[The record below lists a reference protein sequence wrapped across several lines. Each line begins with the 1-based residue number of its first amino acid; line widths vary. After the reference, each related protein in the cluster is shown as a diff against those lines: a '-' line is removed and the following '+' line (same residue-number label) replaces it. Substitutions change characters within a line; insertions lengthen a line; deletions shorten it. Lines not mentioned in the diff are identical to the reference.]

1 MEELNRVS
9 RRVLLRR
16 AGGSAVALAGITPLL
31 AACGDD
37 DSSSGGTSTTA
48 GGGGGGGATS
58 GSGRQLVSLLGLPS
72 GEAAGAGLTIPMGAS
87 IILSGPYTSFGR
99 EHLNGLKLAVRH
111 IKEAGGPQ
119 IELNVRDNA
128 YTLAKGVANVR
139 EFAATK
145 CVAQFCDAAATLGA
159 ELPGYRQFK
168 IFAMDPGGSIAGFAG
183 SPFYYIV
190 RPLSPEQYV
199 AAWAAYMREAFPD
212 ARTYAL
218 LGVDAGTDY
227 NTHETQVTKDA
238 AEANGFE
245 FVGEAH
251 VPVDTTNFSSAF
263 TKLKAMKPDVL
274 QTGLYGDQL
283 GVMLKQ
289 VATSGLDVQMIGPDF
304 TPGAQRIAGSALK
317 NYQFGN
323 DWFDTTRPTNEWGAL
338 FAKDYEAEFGAAP
351 TYHAAE
357 YYQTAFFMWQVVRG
371 VIEAGAD
378 PTEPRTDNYVNA
390 LEANPS
396 FPSVYGGSGSEV
408 GTFEFDVREH
418 IAKTSPCL
426 VCSVSGTDAPVPRA
440 TFNVGDRTVTML

>member
-1 MEELNRVS
+1 MEEMNRVS

-16 AGGSAVALAGITPLL
+16 ASQSAVALTALSPLL

-37 DSSSGGTSTTA
+37 GDSGGSGGTST
-48 GGGGGGGATS
+48 GGGGAATS
-58 GSGRQLVSLLGLPS
+58 ANGRKLQELLSLPS
-72 GEAAGAGLTIPMGAS
+72 GKAAGAGLAIPMGAS

-99 EHLNGLKLAVRH
+99 EHLNGLRLGVRH
-111 IKEAGGPQ
+111 IKEAGGPN

-139 EFAATK
+139 EFAATE

-183 SPFYYIV
+183 SPFYYII

-199 AAWAAYMREAFPD
+199 KAWASYMREAFPD

-227 NTHETQVTKDA
+227 NTNETRVTKEA

-245 FVGEAH
+245 FVGESH
-251 VPVDTTNFSSAF
+251 VPVDTSNFSAAF
-263 TKLKAMKPDVL
+263 TKLRSSRPDVI
-274 QTGLYGDQL
+274 QTALYGDQL

-289 VATSGLDVQMIGPDF
+289 YATSGLDAQLIGPDF
-304 TPGAQRIAGSALK
+304 TPGAQRIAGSSLK
-317 NYQFGN
+317 NYHFGN
-323 DWFDTTRPTNEWGAL
+323 DWFAADRPTNEWGEL
-338 FAKDYEAEFGAAP
+338 FAKDYEAEFGALP

-371 VIEAGAD
+371 VIEAGGD
-378 PTEPRTDNYVNA
+378 PTEPRTDNYVTA
-390 LEANPS
+390 LEARPE
-396 FPSVYGGSGSEV
+396 FPSVYGGSGATPGE
-408 GTFEFDVREH
+408 FAFDVRQH
-418 IAKTSPCL
+418 IAKTLPCT

-440 TFNVGDRTVTML
+440 TFNVGDATVTMV